1 MGVALTGQGDKGGSS
16 NKVPNKERRELGR
29 GSPPA
34 SQPLDELRLREYFS
48 PNVRMDFVKDVGGH

>member
-1 MGVALTGQGDKGGSS
+1 MGAALTEQGDKGGSS
-16 NKVPNKERRELGR
+16 NKVLNKERREGQP
-29 GSPPA
+29 G

>member
-1 MGVALTGQGDKGGSS
+1 MGAALTEQGDKGGSS
-16 NKVPNKERRELGR
+16 NKVPNKERREGQ
-29 GSPPA
+29 PA